1 MPNIEALWAASFE
14 GPVDK
19 GHGVVVFETG
29 RVFGG
34 DSGWYYSGTYEVHQK
49 NLTGRV
55 KIVFHGSSQ
64 SSVTGHVPGQTF
76 EIDLRGKISED
87 GQKIVAHG
95 TVIDDPDLARI
106 INHGAMSPWG
116 SPDNIIAPNGSPKN
130 AVHELHLVRGI
141 DECGRNDVWRQP
153 PEE

>member
-64 SSVTGHVPGQTF
+64 GSVTGHVPGQTF
-76 EIDLRGKISED
+76 EIDLRGKISDD

-95 TVIDDPDLARI
+95 TVIDDPDLVLQFSLQRLEDL
-106 INHGAMSPWG
+106 P
-116 SPDNIIAPNGSPKN
+116 
-130 AVHELHLVRGI
+130 
-141 DECGRNDVWRQP
+141 
-153 PEE
+153 